1 MVVLF
6 AFCILFIHK
15 YYININFIYFYLIF
29 IISSLVFL
37 WERHCKDEGQM
48 GKDREMDYIRV
59 YDVKF
64 PKINLKK
71 QNISIYL
78 YLYLVYICIYICTL
92 FFGHSFHALTFIL
105 KKNSS
110 VIYAFFLIFIFFF
123 SEYVCH
129 SVHIEVRGQIKVA
142 NSLLPHTGSAS
153 VANSLPC
160 EPSCS
165 SPKHNICYE
174 LT

>member
-1 MVVLF
+1 MWYISFSYAFSLKLVVLF
-6 AFCILFIHK
+6 AYCILLIHK

-48 GKDREMDYIRV
+48 GKDREMDCIGV

-71 QNISIYL
+71 QNVSIYL

-92 FFGHSFHALTFIL
+92 FFGHSFHALTFIW
-105 KKNSS
+105 KKKTSS
-110 VIYAFFLIFIFFF
+110 VIYAFFLNFHFLLFW
-123 SEYVCH
+123 VC
-129 SVHIEVRGQIKVA
+129 VPECTYGGQRS
-142 NSLLPHTGSAS
+142 N
-153 VANSLPC
+153 
-160 EPSCS
+160 
-165 SPKHNICYE
+165 
-174 LT
+174 

>member
-37 WERHCKDEGQM
+37 WERHCKGEGQM
-48 GKDREMDYIRV
+48 GKDREMDCIGV

-78 YLYLVYICIYICTL
+78 YLYLVYICIYICIL
-92 FFGHSFHALTFIL
+92 FFGHSFHALTFIWKKKL
-105 KKNSS
+105 KCY
-110 VIYAFFLIFIFFF
+110 ICIFFLNFHFLLFW
-123 SEYVCH
+123 VC
-129 SVHIEVRGQIKVA
+129 VPQYTYGGQR
-142 NSLLPHTGSAS
+142 
-153 VANSLPC
+153 
-160 EPSCS
+160 S
-165 SPKHNICYE
+165 S
-174 LT
+174 